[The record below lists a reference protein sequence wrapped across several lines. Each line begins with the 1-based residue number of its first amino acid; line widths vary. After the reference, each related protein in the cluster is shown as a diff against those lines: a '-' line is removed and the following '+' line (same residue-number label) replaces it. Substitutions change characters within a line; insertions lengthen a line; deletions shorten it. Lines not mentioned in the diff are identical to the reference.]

1 MVLKSF
7 QKLLVNLCFSEFV
20 FQVLNTSEFVNLIT
34 KKFESNRNFT
44 YLALDYL
51 KKKRKNAIHLIL
63 VNSHTIFSMESE
75 MDNFGYYLLFIDL
88 TRK

>member
-34 KKFESNRNFT
+34 KKFESNRN
-44 YLALDYL
+44 
-51 KKKRKNAIHLIL
+51 
-63 VNSHTIFSMESE
+63 TIFSMESE